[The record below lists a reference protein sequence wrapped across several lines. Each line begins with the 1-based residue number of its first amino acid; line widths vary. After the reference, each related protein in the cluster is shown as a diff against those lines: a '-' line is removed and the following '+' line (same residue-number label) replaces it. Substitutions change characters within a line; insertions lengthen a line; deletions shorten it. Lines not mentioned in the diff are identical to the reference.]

1 LTPEEDDNL
10 EAERRKSQA
19 VCKAADEEGGPRLT
33 LVPPDKRGEVW
44 PTDLLPASD
53 KAMPFDGVEL
63 QDSRK
68 RLAGWSAERQRMLLV
83 NLAETGSVHL
93 ASAAARLSARSAYR
107 LRARS
112 PAFAAAWDTED
123 QLAVGRL
130 SAIAFDRAINGRTE
144 QVWQEGELVA
154 EKRLPSDRL
163 PMWLLA
169 RLDPRR
175 FAAPWELRKG
185 GAADPQAE
193 ARESFP
199 ALLDGARGHGGGIG
213 AMATANIGTICGGD
227 RGAATPQVPAPEPVS
242 LRIPRPFARLLVPR
256 QRGACLETGHED
268 DACGARRHCRP
279 RYARRVRNHR
289 LRQQPLRLLRPR
301 LLQPVRPV

>member
-1 LTPEEDDNL
+1 MARHAKRDLTLEEFDNWHAASRGI
-10 EAERRKSQA
+10 EAIA
-19 VCKAADEEGGPRLT
+19 KAADEEGGPSLS
-33 LVPPDKRGEVW
+33 LVPKRERNEVW

-53 KAMPFDGVEL
+53 KAMPFDGVPLE
-63 QDSRK
+63 DSRK
-68 RLAGWSAERQRMLLV
+68 RLAGWIAERQRLFLE

-93 ASAAARLSARSAYR
+93 AAAAARLTARSAYR

-112 PAFAAAWDTED
+112 PAFAAAWDTAD

-144 QVWQEGELVA
+144 QVWHEGVLVA

-163 PMWLLA
+163 LMWLLA

-175 FAAPWELRKG
+175 FAAPWELRKD

-199 ALLDGARGHGGGIG
+199 ALLDGLSD
-213 AMATANIGTICGGD
+213 T
-227 RGAATPQVPAPEPVS
+227 VS
-242 LRIPRPFARLLVPR
+242 
-256 QRGACLETGHED
+256 D
-268 DACGARRHCRP
+268 
-279 RYARRVRNHR
+279 
-289 LRQQPLRLLRPR
+289 
-301 LLQPVRPV
+301 